1 MMRIIHRHTPLS
13 AILAFAILLPA
24 CDEDTPPE
32 ARVAT
37 LTAAAGDDQNG
48 TVGAAL
54 PQALVVRAVDNA
66 GSPVSGARV
75 VWAVTTGGGSIAA
88 TTQVTDQDGRA
99 QAIWTLG
106 TGAGGQTATAQVG
119 SISTQF
125 DAEAQAGP
133 AVSVA
138 VDPATVQLDAI
149 GATETLDFVAEDQY
163 GNAIEGRTPTWISL
177 NTGIVSVTPAGV
189 VMALAP
195 GSANVRATLDGAS
208 GEAEVTVMPVVAS
221 IDIDP
226 DAPVLPSVGSTVQLQ
241 ARALDSNGNEV
252 ADAGTDY
259 VWSSSAGGIVSVNA
273 TGLARA
279 EAAGSADIMAAL
291 DGVIGQVTVTV
302 SQVATTL
309 DVTPPTDTLTTAAPT
324 VQLGVVARDA
334 NNNVIA
340 TPSVTWTS
348 SNNTI
353 AVVSPA
359 GLVTAVSNGVA
370 QIRGVSGT
378 ARDSATITVL
388 LNSAPKPVAD
398 VLGASQNTPLVVA
411 APGVLANDTLGIP
424 AAMVS
429 SFGGGSLGGIVTTNA
444 AGTAVAFGTGGS
456 LQVNANGS
464 VNFTPSTGFTGN
476 FTFQYRA
483 QNAAG
488 SGDATVTIQVG
499 IAPVATDDNFAT
511 ALNTVLS
518 VNAASGLLANDQAG
532 LPTGTVTSFGG
543 GSHLPGTVTTFATG
557 SLIAFGVGGSLLVNA
572 DGSITFKPPTGF
584 TGTFTFNYRLS
595 NSAGTS
601 DAVVSIVVS

>member
-279 EAAGSADIMAAL
+279 EAAGSAEIMAAL